1 VDEVKNQSFLIHKS
15 YEGFEI
21 MAEKFVPHFEGRIDD
36 YELRKIKRQLKE
48 TQKDTI
54 ERNLER

>member
-1 VDEVKNQSFLIHKS
+1 MKVLKLWQKS
-15 YEGFEI
+15 LSHI
-21 MAEKFVPHFEGRIDD
+21 SRGRIDD